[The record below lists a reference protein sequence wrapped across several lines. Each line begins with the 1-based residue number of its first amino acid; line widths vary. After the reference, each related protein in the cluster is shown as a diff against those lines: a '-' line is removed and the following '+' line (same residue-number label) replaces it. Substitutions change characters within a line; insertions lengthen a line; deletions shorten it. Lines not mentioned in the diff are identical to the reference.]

1 MSLFVSRV
9 TLVVGGKE
17 IDTFSEITE
26 PDVEYNKPID
36 LMNGTGHIAV
46 TQRYKGIKVKYI
58 VPSDEPEFDFS
69 SVEDETLVIVYENGT
84 RRTYSGVYTN
94 KVGNETYKDG
104 SETVRDVELSAEDRN
119 PA

>member
-1 MSLFVSRV
+1 MSEYVSRV
-9 TLVVGGKE
+9 TLVVGGEE
-17 IDTFSEITE
+17 IDDFSEITE

-36 LMNGTGHIAV
+36 LMGKTGHIGV

-58 VPSDEPEFDFS
+58 VPSDAPEFDFTT
-69 SVEDETLVIVYENGT
+69 VEDDTLSIVYENGN
-84 RRTYSGVYTN
+84 RRTYSGVYVN

-104 SETVRDVELSAEDRN
+104 AETVRDIELSAESRN